1 MTLAATWHRLTDF
14 VADTWQRTAALWWS
28 QGISVGAGVAY
39 GKLTA
44 LFVTPA
50 VLGAYNLQLATTMLL
65 HGIVVSP
72 TIQAY
77 MSALQQYP
85 PARAKRFY
93 VIVLAVVYSVALLGT
108 ALYAAAHQV
117 WLLGLLMWLSTC
129 LQGVYLL
136 NSGYFTAYGHIRK
149 LALMQALSP
158 LANLILLVTL
168 ISSGFPVTT
177 PALWVCVVLLNGLL
191 WLVSVYATRRFH
203 VAPVLSPQPPAH
215 SLAGHLRRYALPLF
229 TQAIFSWLTNYVDKY
244 IVGLLLTE
252 AAVGYYSA
260 GYSMGARVAMLGA
273 PLVTRLTVS
282 VYALRRASEPPRA
295 ALPVLKKSLLFLWLM
310 GGGVVVLLFIFS
322 DQIGALF
329 LSSRYEPSFGLI
341 PVVAVAFLFL
351 SSTQLVD
358 SSFLAYEK
366 TTYILF
372 YSVSTAVSNIG
383 LNFLLIPRYGISGAA
398 FAMALSMAFQFTLVL
413 GLYRRLLATSVTPS

>member
-28 QGISVGAGVAY
+28 QGVSAVAGIAY

-44 LFVTPA
+44 LFVAPA
-50 VLGAYNLQLATTMLL
+50 VLGAYNLQLATAMLL

-72 TIQAY
+72 SIQAY
-77 MSALQQYP
+77 MSALQQYA

-108 ALYAAAHQV
+108 VLYAATHQV
-117 WLLGLLMWLSTC
+117 WVLGLLMWLSTC
-129 LQGVYLL
+129 LQGAYLL
-136 NSGYFTAYGHIRK
+136 NNGYFTAYGHIRK

-158 LANLILLVTL
+158 LVNLLLLVVL
-168 ISSGFPVTT
+168 IGRGFPVTT
-177 PALWVCVVLLNGLL
+177 PALWACVLTLNALL
-191 WLVSVYATRRFH
+191 WLASVYAIRRH
-203 VAPVLSPQPPAH
+203 HIAPTLSDQPSAP
-215 SLAGHLRRYALPLF
+215 SMAGHLRRYALPLF
-229 TQAIFSWLTNYVDKY
+229 MQAIFSWLTNYVDKY

-260 GYSMGARVAMLGA
+260 GYSMGARIAMLGT
-273 PLVTRLTVS
+273 PLVMRLTVS
-282 VYALRRASEPPRA
+282 VYALRRAGDPPRA
-295 ALPVLKKSLLFLWLM
+295 ALPVLKKSLLLLWLM
-310 GGGVVVLLFIFS
+310 GGGVVLLLFAFS
-322 DQIGALF
+322 NQIGALF

-351 SSTQLVD
+351 SSAQLVD
-358 SSFLAYEK
+358 SSFMAYEK
-366 TTYILF
+366 TTYILV
-372 YSVSTAVSNIG
+372 YSVSTAVSNIV

-398 FAMALSMAFQFTLVL
+398 FAMALSMAFQFIVVL
-413 GLYRRLLATSVTPS
+413 GLYRHLLANSLTSS